1 MELGRERFAVG
12 FKRERGRQRALLT
25 QRAPQRLGKGH
36 QLLRAA
42 DLRLERR
49 SRFLPRAL
57 HAGLGRIP
65 HEEVIQRSG
74 GQRQHNDR
82 EQDPE
87 PDPLFALFRRLR
99 RQGLSGHD
107 RHFRRRLRHFGHYGR
122 LGHRRFR
129 FRRVERAAAGGAE
142 AHVIDK
148 RRAAVM
154 TILHNFP
161 FLCFPVRIMVS
172 WFVKEALDKSAKAD
186 GERFLGKS
194 RYGKCSCTL
203 CTRKGH
209 AASVRRQSRQ
219 RLRNTTNFPNRWID
233 EKDPASAADDLFR
246 ASLLFPSYHE
256 TMGLSSKFP
265 VLRINICEFLTQTS
279 LIPAGKAAI
288 LTEITGRRYD
298 L

>member
-1 MELGRERFAVG
+1 
-12 FKRERGRQRALLT
+12 
-25 QRAPQRLGKGH
+25 
-36 QLLRAA
+36 
-42 DLRLERR
+42 
-49 SRFLPRAL
+49 
-57 HAGLGRIP
+57 
-65 HEEVIQRSG
+65 
-74 GQRQHNDR
+74 
-82 EQDPE
+82 
-87 PDPLFALFRRLR
+87 
-99 RQGLSGHD
+99 
-107 RHFRRRLRHFGHYGR
+107 
-122 LGHRRFR
+122 
-129 FRRVERAAAGGAE
+129 
-142 AHVIDK
+142 
-148 RRAAVM
+148 
-154 TILHNFP
+154 
-161 FLCFPVRIMVS
+161 
-172 WFVKEALDKSAKAD
+172 
-186 GERFLGKS
+186 
-194 RYGKCSCTL
+194 L